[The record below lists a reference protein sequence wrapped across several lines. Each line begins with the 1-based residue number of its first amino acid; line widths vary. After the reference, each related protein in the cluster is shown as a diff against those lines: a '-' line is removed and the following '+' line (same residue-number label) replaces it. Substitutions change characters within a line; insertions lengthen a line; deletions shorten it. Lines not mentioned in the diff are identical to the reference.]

1 MTNRKQINTAVSSVI
16 NESADIDKF
25 IVEDYEKLNQK
36 CEEVIK
42 KIKVRKVKSV
52 RPTSK

>member
-1 MTNRKQINTAVSSVI
+1 VTNRKQINTAVSSVI

-25 IVEDYEKLNQK
+25 IVEDYEKLNEK

-42 KIKVRKVKSV
+42 KIKIRKVKSI
-52 RPTSK
+52 RPSKQ